1 MLRLSPKTLKID
13 RELIRHLPQS
23 AEQRKLVRSIIEIG
37 RSLNI
42 LVTAEGVETADHV
55 RILQELGCDMLQGY
69 ALARPMSGL
78 QFPAFIRGESWRQ
91 PEGEARAL
99 QKDLRHSVGR
109 PISKTASG

>member
-1 MLRLSPKTLKID
+1 M
-13 RELIRHLPQS
+13 
-23 AEQRKLVRSIIEIG
+23 RSIIEIG

-78 QFPAFIRGESWRQ
+78 QLPAFIRGESWRQ

-99 QKDLRHSVGR
+99 KANLRHSMGHPV
-109 PISKTASG
+109 SKTASR